1 MVPARVENVEHIRR
15 QLGWEWN
22 LVGIL
27 GSEGGGEEMITRK
40 ALFTFLKDTW

>member
-27 GSEGGGEEMITRK
+27 GSEGGWKEIIITRK
-40 ALFTFLKDTW
+40 ALFTFF